1 MAADRTKRV
10 STTVLGRDALSGLLD
25 RPAFLGELERRFRG
39 TDPMQRRGAL
49 LCLAIDDWTPLIERL
64 GHGAGDRALKSLA
77 RLLRDKIRSDDLA
90 ARFRGDAFAVWM
102 EGLDAATAEARARAI
117 LKAAT
122 SLAPLAGEADDPL
135 TVSAGVALH
144 DPASDESPAAL
155 LARADHALAR
165 AQEAGKGQV
174 ALAPRARGGSTALTA

>member
-1 MAADRTKRV
+1 MATDKAQPA
-10 STTVLGRDALSGLLD
+10 STVPAGRDALTGLYH
-25 RPAFLGELERRFRG
+25 RRAFLGELERRFRG

-90 ARFRGDAFAVWM
+90 ARFRSDAFVVWIEGIDAV
-102 EGLDAATAEARARAI
+102 AAEARARAI
-117 LKAAT
+117 LKAAM
-122 SLAPLAGEADDPL
+122 SLAPVGGEADDPL
-135 TVSAGVALH
+135 TVSVGVALH
-144 DPASDESPAAL
+144 DPANDEVPAAL
-155 LARADHALAR
+155 LARADHAVGR

-174 ALAPRARGGSTALTA
+174 ALAPGVRGGSKALTA